1 MAVQSYLKAGAA
13 ALVGALSLSGCMSLI
28 TGGDLIREGE
38 PMARFTFEN
47 RSQSQPFDTILIST
61 CDASSYGLDRLPEGV
76 VVRPGQSYSWDVSA
90 GCYDIMV
97 GNVGDGSTP
106 GKRIRIPANTRVTLY
121 YTGEGSDPYRQEVR

>member
-1 MAVQSYLKAGAA
+1 M
-13 ALVGALSLSGCMSLI
+13 GALSLSGCMSLI

-106 GKRIRIPANTRVTLY
+106 GKRIRIPANTRFTLY

>member
-47 RSQSQPFDTILIST
+47 RLQSQPFDTILIST

-76 VVRPGQSYSWDVSA
+76 VIRPGQSYSWDVSA

-106 GKRIRIPANTRVTLY
+106 GKRIRIPANTRFTLY